1 MKKTLIILLSF
12 VSILANAQRKPKKV
26 EANNNENQQKGVS
39 LKPIVQAIS
48 SKYILKDSST
58 VKVYLECM
66 IDNLPEGNLLQNIK
80 ELYRVSW
87 LLQPDYGVRD
97 RLAYGKME
105 FTEQNCFK
113 RDDKIIFVFDVPK
126 VKNYPSALLLTEI
139 FENENTKK
147 STNDLPINLQG
158 TRLSD
163 RYGLFVKDLE
173 NPTFR
178 NYFNLNEE
186 FQIKSVLPNTNDLYL
201 VHYEHEFDP
210 AQSPMSANLKVIPKN
225 MKVESI
231 TKVKSNE
238 AIKLDKEGLFYAVED
253 TIEMKN
259 GFGFMIV
266 DNRFPLMTKPEKL
279 IRPIYYMSTSK
290 EIANLNESMNF
301 KQALD
306 RYFLTMTAGNQALA
320 KRIIKTYYHR
330 VEDAN
335 RLFTSY
341 KEGWKTDKGMVYIV
355 LGPPSKVQRSRDREI
370 WLYSQNQ
377 NFSEIIFTFVRKPNQ
392 FTESNY
398 ELVRYPEYQAYWY
411 PFVEAWRT
419 GNVLE

>member
-1 MKKTLIILLSF
+1 MKKTLTILL
-12 VSILANAQRKPKKV
+12 ILTTIFGYSQRKTKKNDNPTDTQPQV
-26 EANNNENQQKGVS
+26 VA

-48 SKYILKDSST
+48 SKYILKDSTS
-58 VKVYLECM
+58 VKVFMECI
-66 IDNLPEGNLLQNIK
+66 IDNLKEGDLVTQIK

-87 LLQPDYGVRD
+87 LLQPDFGVRE
-97 RLAYGKME
+97 RLAYGKVE
-105 FTEQNCFK
+105 FNEKNCFR
-113 RDDKIIFVFDVPK
+113 RDGKIIFIFEVPK

-139 FENENTKK
+139 FENETSKK
-147 STNDLPINLQG
+147 STTDLTINLQG

-163 RYGLFVKDLE
+163 KYSLFVKDMDV
-173 NPTFR
+173 PTFR
-178 NYFNLNEE
+178 NYVNVKDE
-186 FQIKSVLPNTNDLYL
+186 FQIRSILPNSNELYL
-201 VHYEHEFDP
+201 VRYNHEFDP
-210 AQSPMSANLKVIPKN
+210 AQSPMSTNPKGIPKNLKVSEIIK
-225 MKVESI
+225 I
-231 TKVKSNE
+231 KSNE
-238 AIKLDKEGLFYAVED
+238 PIKVENEGLYYVVED
-253 TIEMKN
+253 SVELAN
-259 GFGFMIV
+259 GFGFMV
-266 DNRFPLMTKPEKL
+266 MDNRFPLMTKPEKL
-279 IRPIYYMSTSK
+279 VKPLYYMSTSK
-290 EIANLNESMNF
+290 EITSLNENEHF

-335 RLFTSY
+335 RLFTNY
-341 KEGWKTDKGMVYIV
+341 KEGWKTDKGMIYII
-355 LGPPSKVQRSRDREI
+355 LGPPNRVQRSRDREI

-392 FTESNY
+392 FTEYNY